1 MAVKIATAPCSWGVW
16 YADGTPSGTPAQLF
30 LDQAQQAGYRALEL
44 GPDGYLPE
52 DQKILEEELSR
63 RGLEA
68 AAGTACYRF
77 DQYQRF
83 DDFRPAV
90 EKLCAR
96 IASMGGKYLVTMDE
110 SDVGL
115 YSEKKAA
122 FTPETWRKYFTMF
135 REMGAF
141 AQEEF
146 GLMMVY
152 HPHIKSLIE
161 TEEEIIR
168 LLDATGLNLCF
179 DTGHHAYVN
188 GNGQPGDPS
197 VPDFIRRYAER
208 IKYLHFK
215 QVDGAVYNRVLAE
228 HLDSDTAFD
237 IDVMCDLP
245 DGIIDFQAVRQAL
258 EDIHF
263 DGIGV
268 VESDM
273 PKASNERAFA
283 SACRNLSYLREIRMI
298 D

>member
-1 MAVKIATAPCSWGVW
+1 MDVKIATAPCSWGVW
-16 YADGTPSGTPAQLF
+16 YADGAPSGTPAQLF
-30 LDQAQQAGYRALEL
+30 LDQAQQAGYKALEL

-52 DQKILEEELSR
+52 DREVLELELSR
-63 RGLEA
+63 RGLEVA
-68 AAGTACYRF
+68 SGTACYRF
-77 DQYQRF
+77 DQYERF
-83 DDFRPAV
+83 ADFCPAV

-115 YSEKKAA
+115 CSEKKADY
-122 FTPETWRKYFTMF
+122 TPAIWNKYLTMF
-135 REMGAF
+135 REMGEF
-141 AQEEF
+141 TQREF

-188 GNGQPGDPS
+188 GNGQYGDPS

-215 QVDGAVYNRVLAE
+215 QVDGEVYAHVMRE

-245 DGIIDFQAVRQAL
+245 DGIIDFKAVKQAL

-273 PKASNERAFA
+273 PKAPNEKAFA
-283 SACRNLSYLREIRMI
+283 SACRNLAYLREIQLI

>member
-1 MAVKIATAPCSWGVW
+1 MHIKIATAPCSWGVW
-16 YADGTPSGTPAQLF
+16 YADGTPSGTPARLF
-30 LDQAQQAGYRALEL
+30 LDQAREAGYKALEL

-52 DQKILEEELSR
+52 DREALREELSR

-68 AAGTACYRF
+68 ASGTACYRF
-77 DQYQRF
+77 DQYEKF

-96 IASMGGKYLVTMDE
+96 VASMGGKYLVTMDE
-110 SDVGL
+110 SDVGR
-115 YSEKKAA
+115 YSEKKAGY
-122 FTPETWRKYFTMF
+122 TPAVWNKYHAMF
-135 REMGAF
+135 RELGEF
-141 AQEEF
+141 TQREF
-146 GLMMVY
+146 GLMTVY

-161 TEEEIIR
+161 TEEEIVR

-188 GNGQPGDPS
+188 GNGRHGDPS

-208 IKYLHFK
+208 VKYLHFK
-215 QVDGAVYNRVLAE
+215 QVDGEVYARVQRE

-245 DGIIDFQAVRQAL
+245 DGIIDFKAVRQAL

-263 DGIGV
+263 EGIGV

-273 PKASNERAFA
+273 PKASNEKAFA
-283 SACRNLSYLREIRMI
+283 SACRNLSYLREIGMI
-298 D
+298 E